1 MDEVFF
7 SEIVK
12 EGLIKLNEEE
22 THHMRVKRIKPEEE
36 VIITD
41 GMGKIGYGKLKGIK
55 DGALVFVEKIE
66 VEPKKD
72 NPLGFCIP
80 LLKGEKMDEVIRT
93 SVELGVDVIYPFI
106 SSRTIV
112 KPKDEDK
119 KIERWKK
126 IVLSSSKVARRFTF
140 PEVEKI
146 RNFREVV
153 SLKDW
158 STKLMLW
165 EKEKN
170 LTLSNVAERLKEKT
184 LLLIGPEG
192 GFSDDEVEIALKN
205 GFMTVSIGKR
215 ILRSSTVPFYVLS
228 VISFL
233 RGGI

>member
-1 MDEVFF
+1 MAEVFF

-22 THHMRVKRIKPEEE
+22 THHIRVKRIKPEEE

-55 DGALVFVEKIE
+55 NGALIFVEKID
-66 VEPKKD
+66 VEPKKE
-72 NPLGFCIP
+72 NPLGFCVPI
-80 LLKGEKMDEVIRT
+80 LKGENMDEVIRT

-112 KPKDEDK
+112 HPKEEGRK
-119 KIERWKK
+119 VERWKK

-146 RNFREVV
+146 RNFHEVV
-153 SLKDW
+153 SLKNW
-158 STKLMLW
+158 NTKLMLW
-165 EKEKN
+165 EKEKS
-170 LTLSNVAERLKEKT
+170 LTLSNVAESLKEKT
-184 LLLIGPEG
+184 LILMGPEG
-192 GFSDDEVEIALKN
+192 GFSEDEVEMALKN
-205 GFMTVSIGKR
+205 GFITVSMGNR
-215 ILRSSTVPFYVLS
+215 ILRSSTVPFYILS
-228 VISFL
+228 VVSFL